1 MEFNQK
7 NIGWSL
13 VGFSIILIVVLIF
26 VKIDID
32 NRGAFLCELV
42 SETPDMDMKECPV
55 HKNNTS

>member
-13 VGFSIILIVVLIF
+13 VGFSILLVVVLIF

-32 NRGAFLCELV
+32 NRKAFLCELV
-42 SETPDMDMKECPV
+42 YETPDMNMKECPV